1 MGLLLFY
8 YLFIFRHTNA
18 FYNELFLYHI
28 KIFATIK
35 TGAVEDIK
43 SKMSWVRYFYKS
55 FNISYTKEKV

>member
-1 MGLLLFY
+1 MGLLLLFY

-28 KIFATIK
+28 KIFPTIK

-43 SKMSWVRYFYKS
+43 SKMS
-55 FNISYTKEKV
+55 